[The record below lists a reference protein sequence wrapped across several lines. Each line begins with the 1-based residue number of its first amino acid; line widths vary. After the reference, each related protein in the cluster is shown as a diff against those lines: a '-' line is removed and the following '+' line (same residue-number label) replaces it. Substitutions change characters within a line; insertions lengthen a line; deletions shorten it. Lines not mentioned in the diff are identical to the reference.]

1 MASNLYDT
9 ILLTGDS
16 ITDMS
21 WMSGG
26 LAQRLSEAYARRLDV
41 INRGLGGYNSEW
53 GLTVFKEIFST
64 KDKRTNI
71 PTVRL
76 LTIWW
81 GANDA
86 TNPGD
91 PQHVDISKYAE
102 NLHTII
108 SLITSPTSPYYS
120 PDTRIIVITPPPINP
135 AQGPQFLSRN
145 NVNTK
150 AYAIQAANVAEEMNV
165 PVVDAWNLF
174 WNWGKGE
181 ETALSPLFTDGLHL
195 TPEGYQLVFDELM
208 AVIGKNFPELLPT
221 SMGPVFPPWDQVDP
235 NDLHASVT
243 CNFIPKT
250 T

>member
-1 MASNLYDT
+1 MRSL
-9 ILLTGDS
+9 ILDS
-16 ITDMS
+16 SRGICPAIGRYQS
-21 WMSGG
+21 WTW
-26 LAQRLSEAYARRLDV
+26 LAHRCRDGISLQWAYILCSV
-41 INRGLGGYNSEW
+41 GGYNSEW
-53 GLTVFKEIFST
+53 GLTVFKEASST
-64 KDKRTNI
+64 RHHCSYPGVNHTTSIPDLLHKRQANQHSDRS
-71 PTVRL
+71 PSDDLVGCVLARRDPKQFLL
-76 LTIWW
+76 LTTTL

-135 AQGPQFLSRN
+135 AQGPQFHSRN

-195 TPEGYQLVFDELM
+195 TPEGYQVKIHHD
-208 AVIGKNFPELLPT
+208 
-221 SMGPVFPPWDQVDP
+221 
-235 NDLHASVT
+235 
-243 CNFIPKT
+243 
-250 T
+250 